1 MGLFLLMVQIEALIK
16 GSEGPE
22 KHLPRKDTILG
33 VWTVER
39 PRLLTLWLSRAQL
52 GPSRLWGRTDVLSEA
67 KNGECLFYPGC
78 PLKWVQRGWKSV
90 LGDIIGGAIVNQ
102 SSWL

>member
-1 MGLFLLMVQIEALIK
+1 MGLFLLMVQSEALIK

-67 KNGECLFYPGC
+67 KNGECLFHPGC